1 MENETT
7 EIEIIDNSAALM
19 ALNKSEIDVQI
30 ATAKRWPRSIKKFQ
44 DGLLEM
50 ATLDQETAE
59 ACWYVLPRK
68 NEKGEYIQGE
78 SVRFAELALHAWGNA
93 RAASRITEV
102 GERHVTAQSTAI
114 DLETNIA
121 VCIEKRGRIT
131 KKNGDRYGD
140 DMINNTCNGTASKAF
155 RDAVFKIIPKSL
167 RKKAIDAARKVA
179 VGDSAT
185 LADRRAKAIDQFVQ
199 KGVAKEAIFRKLG
212 RAGIEDVTLS
222 DLEFLTGIR
231 TAVKEGEIKLSEA
244 FVVDENN
251 DDSSTTPAA
260 ADLNAKLAARK
271 EELKRQAAA
280 VQKPAATDTEGRP
293 LGDLPPFELEEP
305 TTKHGS

>member
-1 MENETT
+1 MESEVM
-7 EIEIIDNSAALM
+7 EIEVIDNSAALM
-19 ALNKSEIDVQI
+19 ALNKSEIDIQI
-30 ATAKRWPRSIKKFQ
+30 VTAKRFPRSLKKFQ
-44 DGLLEM
+44 DSLTEM
-50 ATLDQETAE
+50 ATMDRETAE
-59 ACWYVLPRK
+59 SCWYVLPRK
-68 NEKGEYIQGE
+68 NDKGEYIQGE
-78 SVRFAELALHAWGNA
+78 SVRFAEMALPAWGNV
-93 RAASRITEV
+93 RVASRITEV

-131 KKNGDRYGD
+131 KKNGERYGD

-155 RDAVFKIIPKSL
+155 RDAVFKVIPKSL

-179 VGDSAT
+179 VGDSST

-199 KGVAKEAIFRKLG
+199 KGIAKETIFKKLG

-244 FVVDENN
+244 FVVD
-251 DDSSTTPAA
+251 DDPEGTAPTPPAA

-271 EELKRQAAA
+271 EELKAQAAA
-280 VQKPAATDTEGRP
+280 ATKKKDFDTDGRE
-293 LGDLPPFELEEP
+293 LGDLPPFGAAS
-305 TTKHGS
+305 TDA